1 MTDQPTNVRRYQRN
15 HESPAPAAR
24 ERVPLIAESAIG
36 EAIADSSLSP
46 GGKGLTLG
54 LAALASVRAFPG
66 GGLGIEYGSLLKTA
80 VHPAFIA
87 DHVAEASTHLRN
99 AAVDVLL
106 IPGMSGY
113 PIGSIYSFAAGIPAI
128 LLKKNE
134 IRIDRPIDYSPGA
147 FVIPSYT
154 GEGDVVMTVDPAGVR
169 SAIAPVLEAQ
179 VAAQQNE
186 PGIDLAIRFAG
197 ADDIIDK
204 GSMAI
209 AISESAEAIGEWAI
223 ESWLLDYR
231 ARTGDQRPATR
242 SIAVVA
248 WITPMIK
255 SYNRPQEQLQRLLGI
270 TPFAGIEIT
279 ALQSEPPAI
288 GIAGLGMLPLKR
300 QTS

>member
-1 MTDQPTNVRRYQRN
+1 MTDRPTNVPRYQRN

-154 GEGDVVMTVDPAGVR
+154 GEGDVVMTAQASAGRDEDVHENGEAYDLFR
-169 SAIAPVLEAQ
+169 SDKSHQSFGTGPHFCQ
-179 VAAQQNE
+179 GTHVARMMLVQ
-186 PGIDLAIRFAG
+186 F
-197 ADDIIDK
+197 
-204 GSMAI
+204 
-209 AISESAEAIGEWAI
+209 
-223 ESWLLDYR
+223 
-231 ARTGDQRPATR
+231 
-242 SIAVVA
+242 
-248 WITPMIK
+248 
-255 SYNRPQEQLQRLLGI
+255 
-270 TPFAGIEIT
+270 
-279 ALQSEPPAI
+279 
-288 GIAGLGMLPLKR
+288 MLPLLFDR
-300 QTS
+300 FPDMELPDPDAVIWRGFGFRGPLNLPVRLN